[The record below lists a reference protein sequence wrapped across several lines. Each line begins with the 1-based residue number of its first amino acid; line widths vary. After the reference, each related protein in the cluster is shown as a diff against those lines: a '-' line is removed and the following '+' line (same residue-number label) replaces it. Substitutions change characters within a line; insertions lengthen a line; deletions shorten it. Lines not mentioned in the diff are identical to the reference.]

1 MAQEVLYIYDFM
13 LGSGLKL
20 KGCALLLYA
29 RIYRYTINGQEMFES
44 EETLS
49 RWMDFTREVV
59 GRNLRKLT
67 AAGLI
72 IRREY
77 RHNPGRTCAFV
88 TNLDYLKREKISHPN
103 GRKSHI
109 SMGDNLTFECDKKS
123 HNNKR
128 DRIEDNNINIHGKQY
143 SLFPN
148 AKIPALE
155 GPDSGGRP

>member
-1 MAQEVLYIYDFM
+1 
-13 LGSGLKL
+13 
-20 KGCALLLYA
+20 
-29 RIYRYTINGQEMFES
+29 
-44 EETLS
+44 
-49 RWMDFTREVV
+49 MDFTREVV

-109 SMGDNLTFECDKKS
+109 SMGDNLTFECDKS
-123 HNNKR
+123 HTIIKE
-128 DRIEDNNINIHGKQY
+128 IE
-143 SLFPN
+143 
-148 AKIPALE
+148 
-155 GPDSGGRP
+155 